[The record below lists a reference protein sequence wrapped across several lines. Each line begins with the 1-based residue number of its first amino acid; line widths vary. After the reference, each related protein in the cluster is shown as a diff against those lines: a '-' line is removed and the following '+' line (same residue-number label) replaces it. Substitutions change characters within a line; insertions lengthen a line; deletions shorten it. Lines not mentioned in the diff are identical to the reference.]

1 MHPPEPQALSFWE
14 GRLRR
19 FGHTG
24 WSDAA
29 TYAYDQRL
37 RLKAVAQ
44 LLDARAE
51 RAETPCRR
59 ALDYGCGVG
68 DFSRLMSRHAQQV
81 LGFDVSEAIV
91 AQAARVNPGSN
102 IRYTSRTSDVFADG
116 GLQYDVILS
125 ITVLQHITDDA
136 ALHALLARMAAHLSP
151 GGEII
156 VLETVADVEQAAGYI
171 KRRTLTGLIAQFE
184 RAGLQLRAAHA
195 FYHPTEDPTPA
206 FKRYRHRWVVRLLG
220 RLAGWGVPSARR
232 WLASIAGA
240 CADAD
245 TAFLEQAASSTR
257 LMLFG
262 WPAGAAVHG

>member
-1 MHPPEPQALSFWE
+1 MHPPEPRALSFWE

-51 RAETPCRR
+51 APCRR

-68 DFSRLMSRHAQQV
+68 DFSRLLSRYAQQV

-91 AQAARVNPGSN
+91 AQAARANPGSN
-102 IRYTSRTSDVFADG
+102 IRYTSHASDVFVDG
-116 GLQYDVILS
+116 GLHYDVILS

-136 ALHALLARMAAHLSP
+136 ALQALLARMAAHLSL
-151 GGEII
+151 GGEVI
-156 VLETVADVEQAAGYI
+156 VLETLADVEQAAGYI
-171 KRRTLTGLIAQFE
+171 KRRTRVGLVAQFE
-184 RAGLQLRAAHA
+184 RIGLRLRAAAA
-195 FYHPTEDPTPA
+195 FYHPTEHPTPA

-220 RLAGWGVPSARR
+220 RLAGWGVPGARP

-245 TAFLEQAASSTR
+245 TAFLEQAASSTQ
-257 LMLFG
+257 LMVFG
-262 WPAGAAVHG
+262 WPAGAAANG